1 MKQKISIAFLA
12 LLLSSCATP
21 IYYQLVEL
29 SSDKIEEGVS
39 ENQDIKVSVDFWAN
53 GGTSQYSI
61 FNKSKKTIYIK
72 YDECQVIK
80 NGMAYDLYDNSEYS
94 STRGIITSK
103 TNKRTQQKG
112 ASVSKSNIYGSSSYN
127 TPLGA
132 AASILSASL
141 NASVANSNSI
151 TSTVSN
157 AKSVTSTDKRI
168 YVLHPQSYRNI
179 DGVYLQESRFK
190 SCDVLANVTNKKSNI
205 ENGIS
210 YTKEN
215 SPLNIR
221 IIITYSFDESFE
233 DKKIYELDAYINRFS
248 NWTESKFITEEE
260 YKECENDRRGKYR
273 DVTEW
278 YSPMNFYK
286 KYYLSRENR
295 ER

>member
-1 MKQKISIAFLA
+1 MKQKINIVLLA
-12 LLLSSCATP
+12 ILISSCATP
-21 IYYQLVEL
+21 TYYQLVEL
-29 SSDKIEEGVS
+29 SSENIQDGVS
-39 ENQDIKVSVDFWAN
+39 ENQDIKVGVDFWAN
-53 GGTSQYSI
+53 GGTSKYSI

-112 ASVSKSNIYGSSSYN
+112 ASVSQSNIYGSSSYN

-141 NASVANSNSI
+141 NASVSNSNSI

-179 DGVYLQESRFK
+179 DGIYLRGSRFWD
-190 SCDVLANVTNKKSNI
+190 CDVLARVSNKKSNMA
-205 ENGIS
+205 NGIS

-215 SPLNIR
+215 SPLNVR
-221 IIITYSFDESFE
+221 IIITYSFDENFD
-233 DKKIYELDAYINRFS
+233 DKKTYEVDAYVNRFS
-248 NWTESKFITEEE
+248 NWNVGKFITTEK
-260 YKECENDRRGKYR
+260 YKVCEDDKSYKIRN
-273 DVTEW
+273 VTEL
-278 YSPMNFYK
+278 YSPMRYYK
-286 KYYLSRENR
+286 RYK
-295 ER
+295 

>member
-1 MKQKISIAFLA
+1 MKQKINIVLLA
-12 LLLSSCATP
+12 ILISSCATP
-21 IYYQLVEL
+21 TYYQLVEL
-29 SSDKIEEGVS
+29 SSENIQDGVS
-39 ENQDIKVSVDFWAN
+39 ENQDIKVGVDFWAN
-53 GGTSQYSI
+53 GGTSKYSI

-112 ASVSKSNIYGSSSYN
+112 ASVSQSNIYGSSSYN

-141 NASVANSNSI
+141 NASVSNSNSI

-179 DGVYLQESRFK
+179 DGIYLRGSRFWD
-190 SCDVLANVTNKKSNI
+190 CDVLARVSNKKSNMA
-205 ENGIS
+205 NGIS

-215 SPLNIR
+215 SPLNVR
-221 IIITYSFDESFE
+221 IIITYSFDENFD
-233 DKKIYELDAYINRFS
+233 DKKTYEVDAYVNRFS
-248 NWTESKFITEEE
+248 NWNEGKFITTEK
-260 YKECENDRRGKYR
+260 YKVCEDDKSYKIRN
-273 DVTEW
+273 VTEL
-278 YSPMNFYK
+278 YSPMRYYK
-286 KYYLSRENR
+286 RYK
-295 ER
+295 

>member
-1 MKQKISIAFLA
+1 MKQKINTVLLA
-12 LLLSSCATP
+12 ILISSCATP
-21 IYYQLVEL
+21 TYYQLVEL
-29 SSDKIEEGVS
+29 SSENIQDGVS
-39 ENQDIKVSVDFWAN
+39 ENQDIKLGVDFWAN

-112 ASVSKSNIYGSSSYN
+112 ASVSQSNIYGSSSYN

-141 NASVANSNSI
+141 NASVSNSNSI
-151 TSTVSN
+151 TSTMSN
-157 AKSVTSTDKRI
+157 AKSVKSTDKKI

-179 DGVYLQESRFK
+179 DGIYLRGSRFWD
-190 SCDVLANVTNKKSNI
+190 CDVLARVSDKKSNI
-205 ENGIS
+205 DNGIS

-215 SPLNIR
+215 TPLTLR
-221 IIITYSFDESFE
+221 IIITYSFDENFD
-233 DKKIYELDAYINRFS
+233 DKKTYELDAYVNRFS
-248 NWTESKFITEEE
+248 NWSEKEFIKEEK
-260 YKECENDRRGKYR
+260 YKKCENDRYYQYR
-273 DVTEW
+273 NITEL
-278 YSPMNFYK
+278 YSPMRYYK
-286 KYYLSRENR
+286 KYNLK
-295 ER
+295 

>member
-1 MKQKISIAFLA
+1 MKQKINIVLLA
-12 LLLSSCATP
+12 ILISSCATP
-21 IYYQLVEL
+21 TYYQLVEL
-29 SSDKIEEGVS
+29 SSENIQDGVS
-39 ENQDIKVSVDFWAN
+39 ENQDIKVGVDFWAN

-112 ASVSKSNIYGSSSYN
+112 ASVSQSNIYGSSSYN

-141 NASVANSNSI
+141 SASFSNSNSV

-157 AKSVTSTDKRI
+157 AKSVTSRDKKV

-179 DGVYLQESRFK
+179 DGVYLQGNRFRN
-190 SCDVLANVTNKKSNI
+190 CDALDIVSNKKSNI
-205 ENGIS
+205 DNGIS

-215 SPLNIR
+215 TPLNLR
-221 IIITYSFDESFE
+221 IIITYSFDENFE
-233 DKKIYELDAYINRFS
+233 DKKTYELDAYVNRFS
-248 NWTESKFITEEE
+248 NWSSSRFFIEIWDEECGIE
-260 YKECENDRRGKYR
+260 VGYPQK
-273 DVTEW
+273 VTEW
-278 YSPMNFYK
+278 YSPMRYYNSYK
-286 KYYLSRENR
+286 K
-295 ER
+295 